1 VIGLARL
8 WRARKHGRGAD
19 GPPVER
25 IKREAGGMLSTAVY
39 RQLYDR
45 VSGLPD
51 LDVVEVG
58 GASGAGSIVI
68 ATAMRD
74 SKKQSRLIVAEKC
87 EGGSRSEIGSYAE
100 NVERIQ
106 ENFRKFG
113 VEDRVRLFPHELTL
127 ENADRLLALGESPRI
142 AALVLD
148 ADGRIDRDF
157 QLFWKRLVP
166 GGLIVV
172 DDYENAAKY
181 LPISERRP
189 TGGMKKLIVFR
200 LFNQLRAW
208 GLVDAIEIQG
218 TTVFGRKPPE
228 ADFARFDPEVCR
240 EILDGVERERR
251 ERLGESA

>member
-1 VIGLARL
+1 MIRLGRL
-8 WRARKHGRGAD
+8 WRSRKRGRSAG

-25 IKREAGGMLSTAVY
+25 IKREARGMLSTVVY
-39 RQLYDR
+39 RELYDR
-45 VSGLPD
+45 VSQLPD

-74 SKKQSRLIVAEKC
+74 SKKRSRLIVAEKC

-100 NVERIQ
+100 NVELIQ
-106 ENFRKFG
+106 RNFRKFG
-113 VEDRVRLFPHELTL
+113 VEDQVRLFPHELTL
-127 ENADRLLALGESPRI
+127 ENADALLALGESPRI

-157 QLFWKRLVP
+157 QLFWERLLP

-172 DDYENAAKY
+172 DDYEDSAKY

-189 TGGMKKLIVFR
+189 TGGMKKLIVYR
-200 LFNQLRAW
+200 LLNQLRAW
-208 GLVDAIEIQG
+208 GLIDRIEIQG

-228 ADFARFDPEVCR
+228 ADLARFDPEVCR
-240 EILDGVERERR
+240 EILGGIERERR